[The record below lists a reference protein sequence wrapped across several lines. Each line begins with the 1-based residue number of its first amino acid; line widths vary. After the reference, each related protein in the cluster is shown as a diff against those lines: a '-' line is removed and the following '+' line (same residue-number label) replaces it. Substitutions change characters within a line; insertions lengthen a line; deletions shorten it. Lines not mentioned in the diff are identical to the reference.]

1 MRVYNTPQGK
11 FLCRMDLACKKIL
24 DDFWFYSIEDL
35 ESIID
40 IIRSGCGDEFA
51 SDFGKLLQ
59 DYNDF
64 TEESMTDAVCYN
76 SENEDD
82 SENADDSD
90 TDYDLCELESRL
102 EAVETKMTQINKL
115 CKSASGLLA
124 ILSFGQKSKF
134 GDILKDLKEIE
145 KLSETL

>member
-1 MRVYNTPQGK
+1 MRVYDTPQGK
-11 FLCRMDLACKKIL
+11 FLCNMNLECKKIL
-24 DDFWFYSIEDL
+24 DDFWIYSIEDV

-40 IIRSGCGDEFA
+40 VIRSGCGDEFA

-64 TEESMTDAVCYN
+64 TEESLTDAVCY
-76 SENEDD
+76 ST
-82 SENADDSD
+82 ENADEDD
-90 TDYDLCELESRL
+90 TDYDICELEDRL
-102 EAVETKMTQINKL
+102 EAVEKKLTQINKL

-145 KLSETL
+145 RLSGDI